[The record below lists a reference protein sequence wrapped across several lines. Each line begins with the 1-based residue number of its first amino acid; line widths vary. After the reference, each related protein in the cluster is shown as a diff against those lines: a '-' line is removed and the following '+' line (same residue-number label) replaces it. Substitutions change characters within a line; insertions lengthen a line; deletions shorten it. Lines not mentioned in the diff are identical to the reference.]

1 MWLKI
6 FTTFYHI
13 FTSKFTT
20 YLPLLSPMLSN
31 FYHFYHIKI
40 TYWFYNLQNYFFKV
54 ILLFHR
60 IYVVK
65 VVKVVKISLLKIIF
79 TYENTKK
86 IIVDKTKIKAFNS
99 TYQKSKNKANQKNIK
114 GIYHFS
120 KVVNY
125 LVNVVNDKKENL
137 NERMCYANRLC
148 KKA

>member
-1 MWLKI
+1 MWLEN

-20 YLPLLSPMLSN
+20 YLPLLSSVLSD

-40 TYWFYNLQNYFFKV
+40 TYWLYILQNYFFKV
-54 ILLFHR
+54 ILLSYR

-65 VVKVVKISLLKIIF
+65 VVKVVKIDLLKIIF
-79 TYENTKK
+79 SYESIKK
-86 IIVDKTKIKAFNS
+86 IIIDKTKIKAFNS
-99 TYQKSKNKANQKNIK
+99 TCQKSKNKENQKNVK
-114 GIYHFS
+114 VIYHIS

-137 NERMCYANRLC
+137 NERIYYANRLC